1 MIDDQEKLTQSIID
15 IVKAVT
21 RCNEVNSSSST
32 ENLSQWDS
40 MAYMAIISEVEL
52 NYGVEITQNNIQK
65 FDSIQ
70 SIVHL
75 IQNRCK

>member
-1 MIDDQEKLTQSIID
+1 MTDDQEKLTQSIID

-21 RCNEVNSSSST
+21 MCNEVNSSSST

-70 SIVHL
+70 ILFSLYIH
-75 IQNRCK
+75 Q

>member
-1 MIDDQEKLTQSIID
+1 MTDDQEKLTQSIID

-70 SIVHL
+70 SIVRL
-75 IQNRCK
+75 IQNGCK